1 MLQGAVP
8 SGNHFRAVVDTKEIS
23 LAIWTIFIT
32 FTWVPYANMDID
44 IQGIAYSQLAYPLD
58 NSDQWQNLMA
68 GQEANDLDLFKQ
80 YIQEIVIKGDISDV
94 TVGRFDGSDV
104 DPHDWIETIRTA
116 DVQAEEQE
124 FLEAAKNVSEKLND
138 MIHQAANEGVL
149 FSVQAVIEDDGGG
162 NIVEDGPHRV
172 ATILKLD
179 LEEEERLQLKS
190 DNSLE
195 ELDLDDIFPEPN
207 ELQKGLCYPIIK
219 VQDFRL
225 PGDVKFYQKD
235 NVSGYFQE
243 FLECSSDPGSL
254 DQAKKVFDAVS
265 EIKRERTGELADGND
280 LTRFKDL
287 QESTD
292 GDVVGIDHITSVAS
306 DIVGS
311 DVSSDDIAEKMGV
324 DDPQS
329 IAIDSTELPNKV
341 KYTVDD
347 EIDVTFPSSASEHVQ
362 RRTTD
367 DGVEVTITGSDVDTN
382 VLDR

>member
-1 MLQGAVP
+1 
-8 SGNHFRAVVDTKEIS
+8 
-23 LAIWTIFIT
+23 
-32 FTWVPYANMDID
+32 MDID
-44 IQGIAYSQLAYPLD
+44 IKGIAYSPISYPLD
-58 NSDQWQNLMA
+58 NSGQWQNLMT
-68 GQEANDLDLFKQ
+68 GQEANDLNLFKQ

-94 TVGRFDGSDV
+94 TVGRFDDTGV
-104 DPHDWIETIRTA
+104 DPHDWAETIRT
-116 DVQAEEQE
+116 VNLQSEEQE
-124 FLEAAKNVSEKLND
+124 FLDAAKNVSEKLND

-149 FSVQAVIEDDGGG
+149 FSVQAVLEDEDGG
-162 NIVEDGPHRV
+162 NIVEDGPNHV

-235 NVSGYFQE
+235 NVSGYFQD

-254 DQAKKVFDAVS
+254 DQAKKVFDAVG
-265 EIKRERTGELADGND
+265 EIKWDRTGELADGED
-280 LTRFKDL
+280 LTRFKHL
-287 QESTD
+287 QERTD
-292 GDVVGIDHITSVAS
+292 GDVVGINDITSVAS

-311 DVSSDDIAEKMGV
+311 EVSSEDIAEKMEV

-347 EIDVTFPSSASEHVQ
+347 EIDVTFPSSASDHVQ
-362 RRTTD
+362 RERTD
-367 DGVEVTITGSDVDTN
+367 NGVEVTITGSDVDTN
-382 VLDR
+382 VLGR

>member
-1 MLQGAVP
+1 M
-8 SGNHFRAVVDTKEIS
+8 E
-23 LAIWTIFIT
+23 
-32 FTWVPYANMDID
+32 ID
-44 IQGIAYSQLAYPLD
+44 IQGIAYSQIAYPLD

-68 GQEANDLDLFKQ
+68 GQEANDLNLFKQ

-94 TVGRFDGSDV
+94 TVGHFDDTDV
-104 DPHDWIETIRTA
+104 DPYDWVEAVRNA
-116 DVQAEEQE
+116 DIQSEEQE
-124 FLEAAKNVSEKLND
+124 FLDASKNISKKLNH

-149 FSVQAVIEDDGGG
+149 FSVQAVIEDGAGG
-162 NIVEDGPHRV
+162 NIVEDGPHHV
-172 ATILKLD
+172 ATILKLN
-179 LEEEERLQLKS
+179 LEEEQRLQLKS

-207 ELQKGLCYPIIK
+207 ELQKGLCYPLIK

-243 FLECSSDPGSL
+243 FLECSSDPSSL
-254 DQAKKVFDAVS
+254 EQAKKVFDAVS
-265 EIKRERTGELADGND
+265 EIKRDRTGELADGDD

-311 DVSSDDIAEKMGV
+311 EVSSEDIAEKMDV

-329 IAIDSTELPNKV
+329 IAIDSTELPSKV

-347 EIDVTFPSSASEHVQ
+347 EIDVTFPSSASDHV
-362 RRTTD
+362 RRRFTD
-367 DGVEVTITGSDVDTN
+367 DGVKVTITGSDVDTN